1 MIGLVIAKVSGIFN
15 EIQYKGKVSDH
26 FDGKRFFNNVKYKQD
41 LPPFAFFKW
50 RFNRTPGTWPKHID
64 LDEQPAPLK
73 HVYENK
79 LRVTLVGHATF
90 LIQTGGYNILTD
102 PVWSDKIG
110 FLGFGP
116 RRVIEPAIK
125 FSDLP
130 KIDIVL
136 ISHNHYD
143 HLDIPTL
150 KELNAKFSPIIL
162 APLGVVNSVIKKAL
176 GKCNCY
182 EMDWWQK
189 EVFSENFKIGFV
201 PAYHWSKRKIFDTN
215 ASLWGGYVIESK
227 AGNTYFAGDTGIG
240 DREAFSQI
248 KEFYK
253 DIKLALLPIGAYL
266 PSWFMARNHISPKE
280 AIEIFEILDADYA
293 APMHY
298 NTFELADDSYN
309 QALDELESELHLKEI
324 SRKKFVTL
332 TFGKPWEVVE

>member
-1 MIGLVIAKVSGIFN
+1 MVALVIGKITGVFN

-26 FDGKRFFNNVKYKQD
+26 FDGKKFFNNVKYNHD
-41 LPPFAFFKW
+41 LPAFAFLKW
-50 RFNRTPGTWPKHID
+50 RFNRTAGNWPKHVA
-64 LDEQPAPLK
+64 LKEHPVPLSN
-73 HVYENK
+73 VSEAQ

-102 PVWSDKIG
+102 PVWSERVG
-110 FLGFGP
+110 FYEFGP

-150 KELNAKFSPIIL
+150 KKLNTKFSPFIIT
-162 APLGVVNSVIKKAL
+162 PLGVANSVIKKAL
-176 GKCNCY
+176 GHCNCY

-189 EVFSENFKIGFV
+189 EAFTEDFKIGFV
-201 PAYHWSKRKIFDTN
+201 PAYHWSKRKLFDTN

-227 AGNTYFAGDTGIG
+227 AGNTYFAGDTGIANG
-240 DREAFSQI
+240 EIFKEI
-248 KEFYK
+248 KEYYK

-280 AIEIFEILDADYA
+280 AIEIFKMLDADYA
-293 APMHY
+293 AAMHY

-309 QALDELESELHLKEI
+309 QALHELQAELHLKAI
-324 SRKKFVTL
+324 SPNKFITL
-332 TFGKPWEVVE
+332 EFGKAWDVEK